1 MKIIRIL
8 LALFLIVSS
17 VSVSL
22 ANTPPPPSPTAKSAS
37 ITAEEDDEI
46 PPPGLPINDH
56 IPYLLAGGFILGMT
70 IIYRNKIK
78 KASI

>member
-1 MKIIRIL
+1 M
-8 LALFLIVSS
+8 
-17 VSVSL
+17 SVSL
-22 ANTPPPPSPTAKSAS
+22 ANTPPPPSPTGKSAS
-37 ITAEEDDEI
+37 VTAEDDEI

-56 IPYLLAGGFILGMT
+56 IPYLLAGGFVLGMT

>member
-8 LALFLIVSS
+8 LALFLLVSN
-17 VSVSL
+17 VSGVM
-22 ANTPPPPSPTAKSAS
+22 ANTPPPPTAKNASA
-37 ITAEEDDEI
+37 TADDDVP
-46 PPPGLPINDH
+46 PPPGVPINNQL
-56 IPYLLAGGFILGMT
+56 PYLIGAGLILGMT